1 VRFLI
6 TICASLAL
14 LTSGP
19 PAFAQAKAANKQAK
33 QKWVGPKSTPRQQL
47 ELLLEM
53 PPEQREQYL
62 AMLPQAQRTQLENLE
77 KLPPEKRDARL
88 RELDILNSL
97 TPDRKQAVRQEIN
110 RIAAMKFVQRRAH
123 MHTQEFE
130 QSFTAPELELL
141 RSRFPNAAN

>member
-1 VRFLI
+1 VRFLL
-6 TICASLAL
+6 TISASLIL
-14 LTSGP
+14 LATGP

-33 QKWVGPKSTPRQQL
+33 QKWAGPKSTRRQQL

-62 AMLPQAQRTQLENLE
+62 AMLPATQRTQLEILA
-77 KLPPEKRDARL
+77 KLDPEERDRRL
-88 RELDILNSL
+88 RRIDILNSL
-97 TPDRKQAVRQEIN
+97 TPDRRQAVSEEIN
-110 RIAAMKFVQRRAH
+110 RIAAMKFVQRRAR
-123 MHTQEFE
+123 MHSKEFE